1 MYYYY
6 AGMETIFFNRV
17 VELLLKCPHFRGLYM
32 FVDRHDSFKDD
43 DKYSASNV
51 VGIHPRDWNLIKST
65 TNLFSKA
72 GVIKPASWSKI
83 VDIQETGKLI
93 HTSIKITTG
102 KNKNRGTFCLSFWDD
117 SSYPIPTYLT
127 SFDDNFRALLY
138 EKAHADFFTLE
149 FPPPASSHSS
159 NNNSRSHS
167 SSNSS
172 SNSNSNIKSSMEMS
186 NSNIINSNSSVVN
199 LNDVWDSTTTPNG
212 MRVKSELV
220 NSYLAAEISTQ
231 GGSSN
236 DKPVE
241 IVVKFYNTVGSL
253 FLIKHKR
260 ECSNSNSN
268 SIVDNEFINFRR
280 RISHDLL
287 QKMHKTQGHGAMAYE
302 EAIANLAHQVH
313 TLNPSACLH
322 AHKSYNEILDLLVKF
337 DKNARDVDD
346 QFEGLIPPE
355 MQLQDLEGGM
365 EEGDGA
371 ARVGAVGDL

>member
-1 MYYYY
+1 
-6 AGMETIFFNRV
+6 
-17 VELLLKCPHFRGLYM
+17 M

-167 SSNSS
+167 NSNSNNNSSSS
-172 SNSNSNIKSSMEMS
+172 SNSISSLNIVTLEDMWSLADDRKKR
-186 NSNIINSNSSVVN
+186 
-199 LNDVWDSTTTPNG
+199 D
-212 MRVKSELV
+212 LV
-220 NSYLAAEISTQ
+220 NNYLAAEISKQ
-231 GGSSN
+231 GGSSTISS
-236 DKPVE
+236 KA
-241 IVVKFYNTVGSL
+241 SSH
-253 FLIKHKR
+253 LIFSYKTWKG
-260 ECSNSNSN
+260 
-268 SIVDNEFINFRR
+268 VW
-280 RISHDLL
+280 
-287 QKMHKTQGHGAMAYE
+287 KMAT
-302 EAIANLAHQVH
+302 
-313 TLNPSACLH
+313 
-322 AHKSYNEILDLLVKF
+322 
-337 DKNARDVDD
+337 
-346 QFEGLIPPE
+346 
-355 MQLQDLEGGM
+355 
-365 EEGDGA
+365 
-371 ARVGAVGDL
+371 